1 MEKTEILT
9 QKSFQKDIDLYVDK
23 LAQKK
28 LDKLLIKTPN
38 KDDVVILAIDE
49 YERLKTK
56 YEEFKIL
63 TKGE

>member
-9 QKSFQKDIDLYVDK
+9 QESFQKNIDLYVDK
-23 LAQKK
+23 LVQKK

-49 YERLKTK
+49 YERLKTQ

>member
-1 MEKTEILT
+1 M
-9 QKSFQKDIDLYVDK
+9 VK
-23 LAQKK
+23 LVQKK

>member
-9 QKSFQKDIDLYVDK
+9 QETFQKNIDLYVDK

-49 YERLKTK
+49 YERLKTQ
-56 YEEFKIL
+56 YEKFKIL

>member
-9 QKSFQKDIDLYVDK
+9 QESFQKNIDLYVDK
-23 LAQKK
+23 LVQKK

-49 YERLKTK
+49 YERLKTQ
-56 YEEFKIL
+56 YEEFKIV

>member
-9 QKSFQKDIDLYVDK
+9 QESFQKDIDLYVDK

>member
-9 QKSFQKDIDLYVDK
+9 QESFQKNIDLYVDK
-23 LAQKK
+23 LVQKK

-38 KDDVVILAIDE
+38 KNDVVILAIDE

-56 YEEFKIL
+56 YEQFKIL

>member
-9 QKSFQKDIDLYVDK
+9 QESFQKNIDLYVDK
-23 LAQKK
+23 LVQKK
-28 LDKLLIKTPN
+28 LDRLLIKTPN

>member
-38 KDDVVILAIDE
+38 KNDVVILAIDE

>member
-1 MEKTEILT
+1 MEKTEILN
-9 QKSFQKDIDLYVDK
+9 QESFQKNIDLYVDK
-23 LAQKK
+23 LVQKK

>member
-9 QKSFQKDIDLYVDK
+9 QKSIQKDIDLYVDK

-38 KDDVVILAIDE
+38 KNDVVILAIDE

-56 YEEFKIL
+56 YEQFKIL

>member
-9 QKSFQKDIDLYVDK
+9 QESFQKNIDLYVDK

-38 KDDVVILAIDE
+38 KNDVVILAIDE

-56 YEEFKIL
+56 YEQFKIL

>member
-9 QKSFQKDIDLYVDK
+9 QEFFQKNIDLYVDK
-23 LAQKK
+23 LVQKK

>member
-9 QKSFQKDIDLYVDK
+9 QESFQKDIDLYVDK

-38 KDDVVILAIDE
+38 KNDVVILAIDE

>member
-1 MEKTEILT
+1 M
-9 QKSFQKDIDLYVDK
+9 DK
-23 LAQKK
+23 LVQKK

-56 YEEFKIL
+56 YEEFKKL

>member
-9 QKSFQKDIDLYVDK
+9 QESFQKNIDLYVDK
-23 LAQKK
+23 LTQKK

>member
-9 QKSFQKDIDLYVDK
+9 QESFQKNIDLYVDK
-23 LAQKK
+23 LVQKK

-49 YERLKTK
+49 YERLKTQ
-56 YEEFKIL
+56 YEEFIIL